1 MTGLPNFLIGSA
13 MFRKLI
19 VIVLLAAWCLPV
31 ESAFAADDNAAR
43 EIRFDQ
49 FYSGSG
55 SQGPEF
61 SPLARAL
68 AGKRVRITAYA
79 AAPFRAEAEFMML
92 TRSSMHVCPNCN
104 SDNNWPVDIIVAYTK
119 GVIAAPN
126 PTTQISVTGTL
137 ELGAKLDPVT
147 GMVSQLRLVDSVVE
161 PTRR

>member
-1 MTGLPNFLIGSA
+1 VKT
-13 MFRKLI
+13 
-19 VIVLLAAWCLPV
+19 V
-31 ESAFAADDNAAR
+31 FAADDKDAR

-49 FYSGSG
+49 FYAGSG

-61 SPLARAL
+61 SPLVRSL
-68 AGKRVRITAYA
+68 VGKRVRIVAYA

-119 GVIAAPN
+119 TVVPAPN
-126 PTTQISVTGTL
+126 PTSPISVSGTL